1 MKNECIL
8 RDDQARF
15 IYKVSF
21 LCLISTSYAL
31 HRKHYDM
38 ALAPGGVF
46 LTSINYWRRPDYS
59 WRRYVDMAYVGVAIS
74 YQLLRAR
81 NAEMGLYYYL
91 FTFSALLCY
100 PVGVHLYSKKMFW
113 ESVFVHSMLHVLENV
128 ASISLYSGHIV
139 PVRCDLLGYQCD

>member
-8 RDDQARF
+8 RDDQAR
-15 IYKVSF
+15 
-21 LCLISTSYAL
+21 LISTSYAL

-113 ESVFVHSMLHVLENV
+113 ESVFVHSMLHVLANV